1 MDSTV
6 LDEKFYTTDQ
16 VARIL
21 QIHPFTVL
29 KFIKQ
34 GRLKG
39 IKLGRV
45 YRIMEKDIN
54 TFLEERMTQPK
65 KNTKEKTKQE
75 EKEITNNSSEEKEK
89 NEAGR
94 YYII

>member
-1 MDSTV
+1 M

-16 VARIL
+16 VARML

-54 TFLEERMTQPK
+54 AFLEERMTQPK
-65 KNTKEKTKQE
+65 NNKKEKVKE
-75 EKEITNNSSEEKEK
+75 KKEEEPKIEDKSIEKEASQ
-89 NEAGR
+89 